1 LFSIRHYEEQLMH
14 RKYLSRLIA
23 APLVAA
29 LFLSASAAI
38 PGQTAPQK
46 KTTKSKPAAA
56 LIDLNSA
63 TAEELEENLPGV
75 GPVTAKKIVAGRPYS
90 SVDDLGKAGIADR
103 VIEGI
108 RSHVKVE
115 PAAKGKVKAIAKGAA
130 AKESAAES
138 AAHGKV
144 DINSADTA
152 LLETLPGVGASVA
165 KAIIAGRPWKKIDDL
180 DSIRG
185 IGTARIDALR
195 PLVTLGSASHTTA
208 EATTSKKGAM
218 AAKGA
223 PKAIPKAG
231 ASGKKVD
238 LNTASKDELD
248 SLPGIGPV
256 KAQAIIEAR
265 PFKTI
270 EDVMKVSGI
279 KEGEFA
285 KIKDLITVK

>member
-1 LFSIRHYEEQLMH
+1 LFSIRHYEEQLML
-14 RKYLSRLIA
+14 RKYLSRFIA

-75 GPVTAKKIVAGRPYS
+75 GPATAKKIVAGRPYS

-108 RSHVKVE
+108 RSHVKVA
-115 PAAKGKVKAIAKGAA
+115 PAAKVKAKAIAKGAA
-130 AKESAAES
+130 TKESAAES
-138 AAHGKV
+138 TTHGKV

-152 LLETLPGVGASVA
+152 MLETLPGVGASVA

-185 IGTARIDALR
+185 IGKARIDALR
-195 PLVTLGSASHTTA
+195 PLVTLGSASHSTA

-218 AAKGA
+218 ASKGT
-223 PKAIPKAG
+223 PKDG

-238 LNTASKDELD
+238 LNTASKEELD
-248 SLPGIGPV
+248 ALPGIGPV
-256 KAQAIIEAR
+256 KAEAIIEGR
-265 PFKTI
+265 PFKSI
-270 EDVMKVSGI
+270 EDVMKVRGI

>member
-1 LFSIRHYEEQLMH
+1 MN
-14 RKYLSRLIA
+14 RKHVTRAVA

-29 LFLSASAAI
+29 LFLIASAAI
-38 PGQTAPQK
+38 QGQTAPQK
-46 KTTKSKPAAA
+46 KTTKSKAAAA

-63 TAEELEENLPGV
+63 TAAELEENLPGV
-75 GPVTAKKIVAGRPYS
+75 GPATAKKIVAGRPYS

-115 PAAKGKVKAIAKGAA
+115 PAAKGKAKAAAKGAE

-144 DINSADTA
+144 DINSADSAT
-152 LLETLPGVGASVA
+152 LETLPGVGASVA
-165 KAIIAGRPWKKIDDL
+165 KAIIAGRPWKSIDDL
-180 DSIRG
+180 DSVRG
-185 IGTARIDALR
+185 IGKARIDALR
-195 PLVTLGSASHTTA
+195 PLVTLGPASHSAA

-218 AAKGA
+218 ASKGT
-223 PKAIPKAG
+223 PKATPKAG
-231 ASGKKVD
+231 AAAGKKVD

-248 SLPGIGPV
+248 ALPGIGPV

-270 EDVMKVSGI
+270 DDVMKVSGI

-285 KIKDLITVK
+285 KIKDLISVK